1 MRRAGRLS
9 VALIVVALAATACSS
24 DGFTYVENQDEGL
37 YFKVP
42 DEWVVSESRGVIETP
57 TADLNRTI
65 DEINNPGL
73 PSLPDPWRVSIG
85 GASSTLPGPSILVE
99 IVPITSDVRDDVS
112 LRWMKSQATQGIDP
126 TSEEA
131 IEQGFSVIY
140 DQDLVQGDLS
150 GNRIVVD
157 WTSDAGTPLT
167 IDQLIYV
174 DPGVT
179 RIYRM
184 VVLCD
189 ENCYRDYFDDIETVM
204 NSFTV
209 EG

>member
-1 MRRAGRLS
+1 MRPAGRLS
-9 VALIVVALAATACSS
+9 VALIAVALAATACST
-24 DGFTYVENQDEGL
+24 DGFTYVENKDEGL

-65 DEINNPGL
+65 DEINNPGV

-85 GASSTLPGPSILVE
+85 GAAATAAGPSILVE
-99 IVPITSDVRDDVS
+99 VVPITSDIRDDVS

-126 TSEEA
+126 TSDEA
-131 IEQGFSVIY
+131 VEQGFAVIY

-150 GNRIVVD
+150 GNRLVVD
-157 WTSDAGTPLT
+157 WTSEAGTPLT

-174 DPGVT
+174 DPGMT

-189 ENCYRDYFDDIETVM
+189 ESCYRDYFDDIETVM
-204 NSFTV
+204 ESFTV